1 MDERDAVEDSESV
14 YRRIHRTFVDPAL
27 RIPIRAAAFR
37 PNENDAGG
45 LSVFRA
51 RFVQPQ
57 DTLKTVDPS
66 KAKEYFIA
74 RLTVA
79 DLRGLC
85 LTVEPDPAPGGPL
98 GHALIPQLSWVAYQ
112 AHKIV
117 LKEIQAKLAE
127 LASAAIVLRPR

>member
-1 MDERDAVEDSESV
+1 MDERDAVEDNESV
-14 YRRIHRTFVDPAL
+14 FRRIHRTFVDLTL

-57 DTLKTVDPS
+57 DTLKNIDPS
-66 KAKEYFIA
+66 RAKEYFIA
-74 RLTVA
+74 SLRVA
-79 DLRGLC
+79 DLRSLG
-85 LTVEPDPAPGGPL
+85 LTVEPDPAPGGPV

-112 AHKIV
+112 AHKKD